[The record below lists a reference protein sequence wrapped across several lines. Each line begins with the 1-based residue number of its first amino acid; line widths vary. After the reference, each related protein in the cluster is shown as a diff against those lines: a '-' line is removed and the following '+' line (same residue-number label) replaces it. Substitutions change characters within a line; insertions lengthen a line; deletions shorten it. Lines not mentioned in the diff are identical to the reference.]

1 MLVTLAGYVALVV
14 IVGRL
19 LAYLSKYVKSPIK
32 VKFLGDWALVTG
44 ATDGIGKS
52 SILLNLWGAFAMIIF
67 CIATTISSK
76 ILDLFELTPLETN
89 FLCRQRLLLGPCQE
103 GHEHRAGQPQQGQA

>member
-14 IVGRL
+14 VVGRL

-32 VKFLGDWALVTG
+32 VKSLGDWALVTG

-52 SILLNLWGAFAMIIF
+52 SIMIYDDDLLHRYDNFYWICLSLPLLKPILHAGKGF
-67 CIATTISSK
+67 C
-76 ILDLFELTPLETN
+76 LDLAKKGMNIVLVS
-89 FLCRQRLLLGPCQE
+89 RSKDMG
-103 GHEHRAGQPQQGQA
+103 

>member
-14 IVGRL
+14 VVGRL

-32 VKFLGDWALVTG
+32 VKSLGDWALVTG

-52 SILLNLWGAFAMIIF
+52 YIF
-67 CIATTISSK
+67 VADNHSKSSM
-76 ILDLFELTPLETN
+76 LT
-89 FLCRQRLLLGPCQE
+89 
-103 GHEHRAGQPQQGQA
+103 

>member
-14 IVGRL
+14 VVGRL

-32 VKFLGDWALVTG
+32 VKSLGDWALVTG

-52 SILLNLWGAFAMIIF
+52 SILTYTNLWGAFAMIIF
-67 CIATTISSK
+67 CIASHRDNF
-76 ILDLFELTPLETN
+76 ILDLFELPLLKPFFMQAKASAWTWP
-89 FLCRQRLLLGPCQE
+89 R
-103 GHEHRAGQPQQGQA
+103 RA

>member
-14 IVGRL
+14 VLGRL

-32 VKFLGDWALVTG
+32 VKSLGDWALVTG

-52 SILLNLWGAFAMIIF
+52 SIL
-67 CIATTISSK
+67 ISG
-76 ILDLFELTPLETN
+76 ELL
-89 FLCRQRLLLGPCQE
+89 R
-103 GHEHRAGQPQQGQA
+103 